1 LCDPLPF
8 PHNLRED
15 VVTEE
20 KAYLKEHTVSG
31 EKLLFDLPRQLAELR
46 AELPENRDRRGIT
59 LVKEHG
65 ITVVLTA
72 LKQGAQLREH
82 DTPGP
87 ATVQVIDGEV
97 AMKVGDEGMSLGPG
111 QLIAFDARVPHEVEA
126 TSDAA
131 ILITV
136 LSEPA
141 AS

>member
-1 LCDPLPF
+1 M
-8 PHNLRED
+8 
-15 VVTEE
+15 TEE
-20 KAYLKEHTVSG
+20 KAYLKEHAVKG
-31 EKLLFDLPRQLAELR
+31 DRLLFDLTEQLKQLR

-72 LKQGAQLREH
+72 LKKGAELAEH

-87 ATVQVIDGEV
+87 ATVQVLDGKVE
-97 AMKVGDEGMSLGPG
+97 MKVGGEGFTLGPG
-111 QLIAFDARVPHEVEA
+111 QVVAFDARVPHEVEA
-126 TSDAA
+126 ASDAA

-136 LSEPA
+136 LSGQA